1 MFKVFYFG
9 QGKGAISMLGI
20 FGISGLSFLLV
31 ALFTPLLIWVLRTL
45 KLTQPIRTQL
55 PPDHQAKRGTPLMAG
70 LILLIGVATS
80 LQFHPAPL
88 MLFLCASFLLFSSVG
103 FMDDFKKA
111 AHQDPSGISGRTKLV
126 FQFAFAGTLL
136 IVLFHSF
143 QLTSDISLFSG
154 YQLHLPV
161 YAYIIIMLFF
171 VVGSANAINF
181 TDGLDGLLINVA
193 IPTYF
198 FFFLISNKQEVQIF
212 SLVMISCLLGLFFYN
227 IYPAK
232 AFMGDTG
239 SLAIGGSLSILA
251 MIEKV
256 EILIPILFSVYLA
269 EQFSVILQVWYYKRT
284 KLRLFKMA
292 PIHYHFSLKYGW
304 SENKIVM
311 IFGFISWLSA
321 LICWFIWKY
330 AL

>member
-1 MFKVFYFG
+1 M
-9 QGKGAISMLGI
+9 AGI
-20 FGISGLSFLLV
+20 FGVSGLSFLLV
-31 ALFTPLLIWVLRTL
+31 TFFTPLLIWGLRVL
-45 KLTQPIRTQL
+45 KLTQPIRTEL

-70 LILLIGVATS
+70 LILLIGVGTS

-88 MLFLCASFLLFSSVG
+88 MTLLCVTFLLFSSIG

-111 AHQDPSGISGRTKLV
+111 AWQDPSGISGRTKLV
-126 FQFAFAGTLL
+126 LQFAFTGVLL
-136 IVLFHSF
+136 FTLFHSF
-143 QLTSDISLFSG
+143 SLTSDITLFQG
-154 YQLHLPV
+154 FQLHLPV
-161 YAYIIIMLFF
+161 YVYIVIMLLF

-198 FFFLISNKQEVQIF
+198 FFFLITNKPEVQTF
-212 SLVMISCLLGLFFYN
+212 SLVMIGCLLGLFLYN
-227 IYPAK
+227 IYPAR

-251 MIEKV
+251 VIEKV

-269 EQFSVILQVWYYKRT
+269 EQFSVMLQVWYYKRT

-311 IFGFISWLSA
+311 VFGFISWVSV
-321 LICWFIWKY
+321 LICWLLWKFI
-330 AL
+330 L